1 MTQCDEIRFFAI
13 DGAKT
18 KNGGRVVANR
28 CGMKYHEF
36 CMAIEDD
43 EVVYPDAPAGR
54 IERDESTMME
64 SIVEGV
70 QYTVAASGT
79 RVSNGDEIIDA
90 GQQISAVITLINGE
104 ITCGY
109 FDPEEIELLR
119 AAGKI

>member
-1 MTQCDEIRFFAI
+1 MTQCNAIRFFAV

-28 CGMKYHEF
+28 CGMKYRKF
-36 CMAIEDD
+36 SMAIEGD

-64 SIVEGV
+64 SIVEGDK
-70 QYTVAASGT
+70 YTVAASGT

-90 GQQISAVITLINGE
+90 GQQMSAMIRLVNGE
-104 ITCGY
+104 VTCGY
-109 FDPEEIELLR
+109 FDPEEIELLK
-119 AAGKI
+119 AIGKI